1 MNKRRLLALADF
13 LETKVPRKQFNFGVV
28 VIDVDKFEIPR
39 WLNKPLSPD
48 CGAAGCAMGWAPSMR
63 FFKREGWTFADGF
76 LCSPDGRTR
85 AYEFAAMEMFDITLA
100 DARFLFALGPKKDG
114 YSGLG
119 SGATPKQVA
128 KHIRKFVAKRS

>member
-28 VIDVDKFEIPR
+28 VTEVDKFKHPK

-63 FFKREGWTFADGF
+63 CFKREGWTFTDGY
-76 LCSPDGRTR
+76 LCAPDGRTR
-85 AYEFAAMEMFDITLA
+85 FYVNAAMEMFDITYA
-100 DARFLFALGPKKDG
+100 DATYLFTPGDDH
-114 YSGLG
+114 SGLPNT
-119 SGATPKQVA
+119 ATPKQVA
-128 KHIRKFVAKRS
+128 KHIRKFVAERS